1 MGWLNTDY
9 EKYRIAKEQMQ
20 SENNEYKQENLAN
33 QVDPTL
39 SDAWRELLGLSN
51 EATASTDAQPLH
63 SRANPCGSPGAESD
77 PQPEVGA
84 EIPTLTNDPWA
95 ALQHGQGIEIVDLQQ
110 VHMQALDDL
119 DLEQA
124 LQFMQEHPTPGSQEK

>member
-1 MGWLNTDY
+1 
-9 EKYRIAKEQMQ
+9 MQ
-20 SENNEYKQENLAN
+20 SESNEYKQENLAN
-33 QVDPTL
+33 QGDPTL
-39 SDAWRELLGLSN
+39 SDAWRELLGLSS
-51 EATASTDAQPLH
+51 EDTASTEAQQ
-63 SRANPCGSPGAESD
+63 ANVPESD